1 VERERGIFLV
11 TLQYSSR
18 WYMLSLSAYTAQV
31 EVLWWPHSMGL
42 ELHAS
47 SYLRQTEQTVGVT
60 MSIIFFCVSEEIII
74 AGKREAIH
82 LENPAGFS
90 EWIASLF
97 SAQEAT
103 TSMPA

>member
-1 VERERGIFLV
+1 
-11 TLQYSSR
+11 
-18 WYMLSLSAYTAQV
+18 
-31 EVLWWPHSMGL
+31 MGL

-47 SYLRQTEQTVGVT
+47 SYLRQTEQTLGVT

-82 LENPAGFS
+82 SENPAGFS
-90 EWIASLF
+90 ECISSLF
-97 SAQEAT
+97 SAREAT